1 MKGLY
6 PENTE
11 VKAVSSGNYII
22 RYGKTGTGNGFFN
35 GRREAVRKSLP
46 ILGGRASFEI
56 GKKIRKNAN
65 LAKEGRFCG
74 ASGNSEAMS
83 SGNSIR
89 DENRETNSRWVYF
102 SLLETYNQ

>member
-11 VKAVSSGNYII
+11 VKPVSSGNYII
-22 RYGKTGTGNGFFN
+22 RYGKIGIGNGFPN
-35 GRREAVRKSLP
+35 GRRQGVRKPLP

-65 LAKEGRFCG
+65 LAKEGRFRS
-74 ASGNSEAMS
+74 ASGNYEAMS
-83 SGNSIR
+83 SGNFIR
-89 DENRETNSRWVYF
+89 DENRETNSRWVY
-102 SLLETYNQ
+102 N